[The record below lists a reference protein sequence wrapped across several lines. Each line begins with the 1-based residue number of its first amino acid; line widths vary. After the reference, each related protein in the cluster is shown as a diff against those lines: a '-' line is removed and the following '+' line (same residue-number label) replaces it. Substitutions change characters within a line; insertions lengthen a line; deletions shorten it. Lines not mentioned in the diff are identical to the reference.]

1 MTPDDATLPVISLA
15 KLQDPTS
22 RAGEVARLRQVTH
35 EVGFFYLADH
45 GVPADLAEALF
56 AAARAFFAQPDE
68 VKREIS
74 NINSPHYRGYA
85 HIGDELTQGR
95 VDWREQI
102 DFAVERP
109 ECRDDLA
116 GRPWSVL
123 EGPNLWPQSA
133 PELKPL
139 VEEWLERN
147 TAVSHTLLA
156 AWAESLGQAPD
167 FFAAVSQQ
175 PFPLMK
181 IARYPGH
188 DGSETSQGVGAHKD
202 SGVLTLLLPEPGS
215 TGLQVERAG
224 HWVDVPTIPGLFV
237 VNIGELLEAAT
248 GGYLVATPHRVLPPE
263 PGTQR
268 YSLPYFFTSNLDTVF
283 PTLPLPAELAGNSRG
298 VGQDLSGQE
307 ITDVTGVN
315 VLKSRLRA
323 HPEITAKYHAQL
335 LTTE

>member
-1 MTPDDATLPVISLA
+1 MTPAAATLPVISLG
-15 KLQDPTS
+15 KLIDAATRPT
-22 RAGEVARLRQVTH
+22 ELERLRQVTH

-45 GVPADLAEALF
+45 GIPEALAEELF
-56 AAARAFFAQPDE
+56 AATRRFFAQPDQ

-85 HIGDELTQGR
+85 HIGDELTQGK

-102 DFAVERP
+102 DFAVDRP
-109 ECRDDLA
+109 ARPDDLPD
-116 GRPWSVL
+116 RPWQVL
-123 EGPNLWPQSA
+123 EGPNLWPESV

-139 VEEWLERN
+139 VEKWLELN
-147 TAVSHTLLA
+147 TEVSHTLLA
-156 AWAESLGQAPD
+156 AWAEALGQEPD
-167 FFAAVSQQ
+167 FFRSVSQR

-215 TGLQVERAG
+215 EGLQVLRDG
-224 HWVDVPTIPGLFV
+224 QWQDVATIPGLFV

-248 GGYLVATPHRVLPPE
+248 GGYLVATPHRVLPPK
-263 PGTQR
+263 PGTER
-268 YSLPYFFTSNLDTVF
+268 YSLPYFFTSDLDEVF
-283 PTLPLPAELAGNSRG
+283 PTVPLPAELARHARG
-298 VGQDLSGQE
+298 VGRDMAGQA
-307 ITDVTGVN
+307 ITGVTGEN

-323 HPEITAKYHAQL
+323 HPGITARYHSRLVTAG
-335 LTTE
+335 